1 MNKFKQG
8 INNWNSYENYDLK
21 IKMNDRTKYSK
32 Y

>member
-21 IKMNDRTKYSK
+21 IKMYDRTKYSK